1 MNADQLIQLVM
12 GLATLI
18 NSVILWPIVRALKRN
33 DQTHDKRLH
42 NLERRK
48 TKRRSTKPRRS
59 A

>member
-12 GLATLI
+12 GLATLV

-42 NLERRK
+42 RLERRK
-48 TKRRSTKPRRS
+48 TKRRARSSRRS